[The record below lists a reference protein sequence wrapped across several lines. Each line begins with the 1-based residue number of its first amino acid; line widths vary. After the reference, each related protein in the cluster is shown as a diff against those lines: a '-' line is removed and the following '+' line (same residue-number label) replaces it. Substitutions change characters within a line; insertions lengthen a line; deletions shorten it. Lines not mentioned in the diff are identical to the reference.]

1 MPEVKFFS
9 LGLGDFFGAMSP
21 YVGNELSTGYV
32 SQSYSV
38 HHSHLNSPEYTAI
51 IKFSLPNKAG
61 KKR

>member
-21 YVGNELSTGYV
+21 YVDNELGYV

-51 IKFSLPNKAG
+51 FKFSLPNKAG
-61 KKR
+61 KKT